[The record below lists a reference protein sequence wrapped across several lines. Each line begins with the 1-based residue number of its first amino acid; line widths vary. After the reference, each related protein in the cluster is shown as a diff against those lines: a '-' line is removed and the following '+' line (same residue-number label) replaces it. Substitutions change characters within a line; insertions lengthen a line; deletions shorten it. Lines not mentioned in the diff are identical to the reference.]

1 MMDTDDLRPRET
13 LVSRRLWFHGL
24 LRNEHHHVLHRPEFV
39 LPWRH
44 VKRPPS
50 PRQRR
55 GRHPFETPL
64 DQFPTIL
71 TLPRS
76 SPRRADRQH
85 LERHRPAQP
94 PTAVATHRWHRLAR
108 RPPNTHR
115 RQVLYHIDQTQ
126 RVLPH
131 LTHPRAREDM
141 LPRAEE
147 GTHRAADEEDGAS
160 HPPDKDRASLS
171 RLRLVDQQRY
181 LLGLAAA
188 RGVRPTRQGLVKYVP
203 LIHILVPLLTVVVGS
218 VHPLLRASSQ
228 PCHRSCRAAS
238 WSRP

>member
-1 MMDTDDLRPRET
+1 
-13 LVSRRLWFHGL
+13 
-24 LRNEHHHVLHRPEFV
+24 
-39 LPWRH
+39 
-44 VKRPPS
+44 
-50 PRQRR
+50 
-55 GRHPFETPL
+55 
-64 DQFPTIL
+64 
-71 TLPRS
+71 
-76 SPRRADRQH
+76 
-85 LERHRPAQP
+85 
-94 PTAVATHRWHRLAR
+94 
-108 RPPNTHR
+108 
-115 RQVLYHIDQTQ
+115 
-126 RVLPH
+126 
-131 LTHPRAREDM
+131 M

-160 HPPDKDRASLS
+160 HPPDKGRASPS